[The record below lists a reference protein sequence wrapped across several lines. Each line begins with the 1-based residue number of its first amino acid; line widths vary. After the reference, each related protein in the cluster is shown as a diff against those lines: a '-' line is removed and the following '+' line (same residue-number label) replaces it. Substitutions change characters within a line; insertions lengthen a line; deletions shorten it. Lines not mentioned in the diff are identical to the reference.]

1 MKKPKNK
8 SIGHFSSNS
17 NNKNKNQKIFFNNNT
32 TKNTSSTNT
41 NNNINFYEN
50 KKTHKDVNII
60 KEKLLF
66 SHRGTNLSKKHST
79 KNLNI
84 KKQTPNISEK
94 EKNIDKERNSQ
105 LHTNNNNIKNNT
117 QKYYYENPFTA
128 ASIQK
133 STSNNNINTNNSNNF
148 QSENSL
154 RISENDKFL
163 LQLNQIKEN
172 YEKKIFNYQLEIQS
186 LLQRN
191 DKLEELV
198 LKLKDTLDR
207 ANEIFPDFL
216 EQLINT
222 NNNNSKNDN
231 SMVSEG
237 EDPISV
243 LGNTLKST
251 KNITDFEQKNN
262 ILVEE
267 NEKLIKNVEVLNNNI
282 QKLEK
287 EINDYKKTVLELRT
301 ENHQNIFQ
309 INTLTE
315 EIQQKCVEK
324 KIIEEKILQ
333 SNNTKKELDLL
344 INDLKTKLEEINNKN
359 NELKSKNEI
368 IVDENK
374 NLKIQIDN
382 IVKDY
387 ENKFDFQE
395 KELNKLNE
403 DLINKKNIIT
413 QINKTNDK
421 ILSENKNFNEKII
434 NLNQQITNLSENNK
448 NLSNEK
454 EELLTKLNNNYN
466 NEEKN
471 NLDNKVNLLT
481 EEKQKIQEKYI
492 NLEKEHNTITNEN
505 LELKKQIENLNEK
518 ILLINNEISKNEKNL
533 ENNENYEDIIK
544 THKEQIKILTFNLNH
559 KMSEILDYQNTI
571 SDLKTE
577 INNLSLKIVKG
588 ETEYENKIKS
598 LIEEIKSQKSK
609 IYNLNNINSTQ
620 NEEISS
626 LKLTISTL
634 NKNQVVEHRTIID
647 DEEFNQLVD
656 ENEELKKINKDLT
669 ERLNEFSNSN
679 RTKETTENVISNE
692 NENNKDNKQN
702 HIIEEQ
708 KEEIDSLKSRFELLY
723 RELNQYRLKNSDL
736 NSQIRKIQESSLN
749 DSRTAYSVNDER
761 TIFKLKAN
769 LGNEIEKLNYKLNDV
784 EDENK
789 KLKELLKKAQQE
801 VEIKSQE
808 INLLKEK
815 LTDFDNSKMDNN
827 INNNDLKVEIE
838 NKDEIKKVED
848 D

>member
-94 EKNIDKERNSQ
+94 EKNIDKDRNSQ
-105 LHTNNNNIKNNT
+105 LHTNNNIKNNT

-267 NEKLIKNVEVLNNNI
+267 NEKLMKNVEVLNNNI

-344 INDLKTKLEEINNKN
+344 INDLKTKLEEINNNN

-434 NLNQQITNLSENNK
+434 NLNQQITNLSENNR

-471 NLDNKVNLLT
+471 NLDNKVSLLT
-481 EEKQKIQEKYI
+481 EEKKTIQEKYI
-492 NLEKEHNTITNEN
+492 NLEKEHNTIINEN

-598 LIEEIKSQKSK
+598 LIGQIKSQKLK

-815 LTDFDNSKMDNN
+815 LTDFDNNKMDNN

>member
-94 EKNIDKERNSQ
+94 EKNIDKDRNSQ
-105 LHTNNNNIKNNT
+105 LHTNNNIKNNT

-344 INDLKTKLEEINNKN
+344 INDLKTKLEEINNNN

-434 NLNQQITNLSENNK
+434 NLNQQITNLSENNR

-471 NLDNKVNLLT
+471 NLDNKVSLLT

-492 NLEKEHNTITNEN
+492 NLEKEHNTIINEN

-761 TIFKLKAN
+761 TIFKLKTN

-815 LTDFDNSKMDNN
+815 LTDFDNNKMDNN

-838 NKDEIKKVED
+838 NKEEIKKVEGD
-848 D
+848 